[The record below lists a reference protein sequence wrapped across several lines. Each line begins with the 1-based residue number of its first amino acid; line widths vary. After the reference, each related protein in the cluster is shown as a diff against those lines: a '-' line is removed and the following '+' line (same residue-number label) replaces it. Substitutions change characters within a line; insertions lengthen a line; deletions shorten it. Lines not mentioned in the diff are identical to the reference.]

1 MVQLKIFAIIALCLV
16 PQLFALLDENKL
28 VHDEE
33 YINSLNFQH
42 LPWVAGKSSRFEG
55 YTFAD
60 VKKMLKTRTIIG
72 RSIEDATSKNGSPS
86 KAVPKDFDSRKQ
98 WPNCVHRILDQG
110 QCGSCWAFGASEAL
124 SDRFCIK
131 SNGTVNVILS
141 PQSLVSCDWEGN
153 MGCNGGIPQLAW
165 LYMELAGLPTLSC
178 VPYLSGDGKRHTCE
192 HKCSDSETFKRYY
205 AKPGTQK
212 TYRSVATMQEAI
224 FADGPVEGAFEVY
237 SDFMQ
242 YQSGV
247 YVKSKTA
254 SLLGGHA
261 IKILGWGTDQKSG
274 LDYWIVANSWGTNW
288 GMNGYFYIERGVN
301 MCGID
306 HDGVAA
312 QAKL

>member
-1 MVQLKIFAIIALCLV
+1 MLRLT
-16 PQLFALLDENKL
+16 FALIFFLALSGVFAAFDL
-28 VHDEE
+28 SSPVHDDAYIE
-33 YINSLNFQH
+33 YLNYQQ
-42 LPWVAGKSSRFEG
+42 LPWQAGKSSRFDE
-55 YTFAD
+55 YTYNE
-60 VKKMLKTRTIIG
+60 VKNMLKTRLTIG
-72 RSIEDATSKNGSPS
+72 VSIEGGISGADS
-86 KAVPKDFDSRKQ
+86 KAVPKEFDARKQ

-110 QCGSCWAFGASEAL
+110 RCGSCWAFGASEAL

-141 PQSLVSCDWEGN
+141 PQNLVSCDWEGN

-165 LYMELAGLPTLSC
+165 EYMELAGLPTLTC
-178 VPYLSGDGKRHTCE
+178 VPYTSGDGKAHACA
-192 HKCSDSETFKRYY
+192 HKCEGSETFKKYY
-205 AKPGTQK
+205 AQPFTQK
-212 TYRSVATMQEAI
+212 TYRSVAAIQEAI
-224 FADGPVEGAFEVY
+224 FTDGPVEGAFEVY

-254 SLLGGHA
+254 SYLGGHA
-261 IKILGWGTDQKSG
+261 IKIIGWGTDQKTG
-274 LDYWIVANSWGTNW
+274 LDYWIVANSWATTW
-288 GMNGYFYIERGVN
+288 GMNGYFYIQRGVN